1 MRAVRRR
8 SEGRTSY
15 GRLEGARIALRPPNS
30 LASCPLALDEYDFV
44 TMRFATLC
52 LSLALVSTAAA
63 QTVENQIRT
72 EVARYVAAVNSGNPQ
87 SVAVLYLNDP
97 RASTVGDGQIYRGW
111 QRIAEL
117 LREVY
122 AQAGTVG
129 MTTDSVE
136 VLRLGN
142 EAALAV
148 VRYQWV
154 LGRSSG
160 HPLTGAMTLVY
171 TRTRRGWRVAHD
183 HTSTLQPA
191 ASAVA
196 PPTAFTDSGPT
207 TPRRETF
214 SCTVSRVIDGDTI
227 ECASTG
233 RVRLI
238 GMDTPE
244 SNQPP
249 FGAQASAALA
259 AIIPVGSE
267 VQLEPDV
274 EARDRN
280 RRLLA
285 YVWVGH
291 TMVNWRMVRE
301 GWAVLLTY
309 PPNVQYVDSFTDAER
324 RAREEGRGLWAM
336 GGFDCRPIDR
346 RGNRCE

>member
-1 MRAVRRR
+1 
-8 SEGRTSY
+8 
-15 GRLEGARIALRPPNS
+15 
-30 LASCPLALDEYDFV
+30 
-44 TMRFATLC
+44 MRFATL
-52 LSLALVSTAAA
+52 LLPLAIASTAAA
-63 QTVENQIRT
+63 QTVEDQIRT
-72 EVARYVAAVNSGNPQ
+72 EVARYVTAVNSGDPQ

-122 AQAGTVG
+122 AQAGTIR
-129 MTTDSVE
+129 MTTDSVD

-142 EAALAV
+142 DAAIAV
-148 VRYQWV
+148 LRYQWL
-154 LGRSSG
+154 LGRSNSQ
-160 HPLTGAMTLVY
+160 PLTGAMTLVY

-183 HTSTLQPA
+183 HTSTLQLA
-191 ASAVA
+191 ASTVA

-207 TPRRETF
+207 TPRRETV
-214 SCTVSRVIDGDTI
+214 SCTVTRIVDGDTI
-227 ECASTG
+227 ECAQIG

-244 SNQPP
+244 SNQAP

-259 AIIPVGSE
+259 ALIPVGSE

-274 EARDRN
+274 EARDRY

-285 YVWVGH
+285 YAWVSH

-309 PPNVQYVDSFTDAER
+309 PPNVQYVDAFTDAER
-324 RAREEGRGLWAM
+324 RAREEGRGLWATS
-336 GGFDCRPIDR
+336 GFDCRPVDR
-346 RGNRCE
+346 RGKRCE